1 MNISGVL
8 ISSTVVV
15 LLVGCASA
23 PTGPSVLSLP
33 GTGKSFGDFRL
44 DDAQCRQYA
53 AQQTSG
59 LPSDPGVR
67 NALIGTA
74 VGALAGAAING
85 SQGAGIGAGAGLV
98 VGSVSGAGEARGAT
112 YSSQHQYDNAYIQC
126 MYASGNKVPVPAAM
140 VNSQS
145 RVPVAPSPGRYYPPP
160 PPDYYPPP
168 AR

>member
-53 AQQTSG
+53 AQQTG
-59 LPSDPGVR
+59 ALPSDPGVR
-67 NALIGTA
+67 NAVIATA

-112 YSSQHQYDNAYIQC
+112 YSSQHQYDNA
-126 MYASGNKVPVPAAM
+126 
-140 VNSQS
+140 
-145 RVPVAPSPGRYYPPP
+145 
-160 PPDYYPPP
+160 
-168 AR
+168 

>member
-53 AQQTSG
+53 AQQTG
-59 LPSDPGVR
+59 ALPSDPGVR
-67 NALIGTA
+67 NAVIATA

-98 VGSVSGAGEARGAT
+98 VGSVSGAGEAVSYTHLDVYKRQGWDEMT
-112 YSSQHQYDNAYIQC
+112 SGRIQIVC
-126 MYASGNKVPVPAAM
+126 IASALMKITSIPALLRTKLETL
-140 VNSQS
+140 Q
-145 RVPVAPSPGRYYPPP
+145 
-160 PPDYYPPP
+160 
-168 AR
+168 